1 MSGEFKRESGFGNQD
16 AGATGRDSRPG
27 FLWLA
32 VLALVLASAM
42 ALAGCTGG
50 TQVAEAYT
58 PPIGNPD
65 RGRADIEQFRCGAC
79 HTIPGVT
86 GANGRV
92 APPLD
97 FFSRRTFVG
106 GEVPN
111 SPDNLVR
118 WIKDPKS
125 IEAGTAMPTL
135 GVSDQQARDI
145 AAYLYTL
152 K

>member
-1 MSGEFKRESGFGNQD
+1 MQESGIRNQES
-16 AGATGRDSRPG
+16 GARLVR
-27 FLWLA
+27 LAWLLGVGLFFA
-32 VLALVLASAM
+32 ATL
-42 ALAGCTGG
+42 ALAGCNGG
-50 TQVAEAYT
+50 TNVAEAYT
-58 PPIGNPD
+58 PSTGGDPEH
-65 RGRADIEQFRCGAC
+65 GRAAIESYRCGAC

-86 GANGRV
+86 GAEGRV

-111 SPDNLVR
+111 TPDNLVR
-118 WIKDPKS
+118 WIRDPKS

-135 GVSDQQARDI
+135 GVSEQDARDI